1 MIKLNL
7 VPKTGKDI
15 YNIEITRRFIVFASI
30 GSFIIFMAFISLL
43 SAIYFFIYLQLTPE
57 IKRLEAEKQAE
68 KTKKVEEFEKQI
80 RDTNTK
86 LNLISSAKTQTAPI
100 SQIVNKIIVISSGK
114 NSYLKNIFIDKSS
127 AKASIK
133 GFSLNREQVVKIQEN
148 LKNETAFADINAP
161 YSNLL
166 KQDNINFSFDFKIK
180 Q

>member
-7 VPKTGKDI
+7 VPKTEREAYDI
-15 YNIEITRRFIVFASI
+15 ETTRRFIIFASI
-30 GSFIIFMAFISLL
+30 GSFIILIAFISLL

-57 IKRLEAEKQAE
+57 VKRLEAEKQAE
-68 KTKKVEEFEKQI
+68 KTKKVEGFEKQI
-80 RDTNTK
+80 KDTNAK
-86 LNLISSAKTQTAPI
+86 LNLISSAKSQTAPI
-100 SQIVNKIIVISSGK
+100 SQIVDKIIIISSGK

-133 GFSLNREQVVKIQEN
+133 GFSINREQVVKIQES
-148 LKNETAFADINAP
+148 LKNETAFSDINAP

-166 KQDNINFSFDFKIK
+166 KQENINFSFDFKIK